1 MTGAPASDLAPVSR
15 SRWLLERRWDAARPL
30 PTRPIIARTKP
41 PFPTTPFDFTAA
53 LRVLCEDVIA
63 RCPTFATLDPKRMLL
78 TYAPCRNRSRF
89 GVQAR
94 VTPMRF
100 RGGALT
106 RRMRGVLY
114 GVQRYYVDGREVLY
128 LVTFSLPRFLD
139 QTFEDKL
146 VTVFHELF
154 HISPAFDGDLR
165 RLPGRYE
172 VHSHSKDAYDD
183 HMLTLVRAYLTD
195 HPRPSVYEPFRFHTT
210 ELLNRHG
217 HITGIVVPRPKLVPL
232 AW

>member
-1 MTGAPASDLAPVSR
+1 M
-15 SRWLLERRWDAARPL
+15 
-30 PTRPIIARTKP
+30 
-41 PFPTTPFDFTAA
+41 
-53 LRVLCEDVIA
+53 
-63 RCPTFATLDPKRMLL
+63 PTFATLDPKRLL
-78 TYAPCRNRSRF
+78 ITCTPCRNRSRF

-114 GVQRYYVDGREVLY
+114 GVQRYYVDGREALY

-139 QTFEDKL
+139 QSFEDKL

-154 HISPAFDGDLR
+154 HISPACDGDLR

-172 VHSHSKDAYDD
+172 VHSHSKDAYDA

-195 HPRPSVYEPFRFHTT
+195 HPRPAVYEPFRFRTADV
-210 ELLNRHG
+210 LNRHG
-217 HITGIVVPRPKLVPL
+217 RIVGVVVPRPKLVPL